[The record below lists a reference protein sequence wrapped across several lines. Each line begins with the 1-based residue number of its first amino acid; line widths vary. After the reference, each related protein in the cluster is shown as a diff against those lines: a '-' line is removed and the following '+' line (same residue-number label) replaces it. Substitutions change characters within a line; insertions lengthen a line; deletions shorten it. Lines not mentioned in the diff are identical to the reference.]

1 MKNLQDMLSKANFAK
16 ETDLKDRLRSQLF
29 GSNERRIR
37 PGVTEL
43 GDDELDRVAA
53 AGVPEQLN
61 AKNNERNTKQE
72 RR

>member
-29 GSNERRIR
+29 GSDESRIR
-37 PGVTEL
+37 PGVTAL
-43 GDDELDRVAA
+43 DDDDLDMVAA
-53 AGVPEQLN
+53 AGVPELPIGMDQE
-61 AKNNERNTKQE
+61 KNNRQE